1 MRSYRTNTLALVALL
16 AGCTVGPDFH
26 EPAVDSPAVWGGQNV
41 EVGSR
46 TYGGPVEEAWWDSFH
61 DPELTSLETRLAKQ
75 NLDLQSALERVKQAR
90 AQVQV
95 AASQGLPR
103 VEAESQAAHIRQS
116 PDGPA
121 SLVEPAPGAKLD
133 YNLYENLLETS
144 WELDLFGKV
153 RRAKEAADANS
164 LAVIEARHAL
174 ALKVIS
180 DLAQDYMTL
189 RGLQAQQS
197 IVEANLAVA
206 RKNLTLVQQRFDA
219 GVATNSDVDNAET
232 QIAEITANV
241 SPIQQ
246 QIAQQIN
253 AIGVFLAL
261 PPRALDAELRR
272 PAALPIIPPSV
283 PVGLPSTLLLR
294 RPDIRESLARL
305 HEAVAQTGVATA
317 SFYPDISLTG
327 HAGLQGLSASN
338 AFSMPSLEYQIGP
351 SISLPLFEGGR
362 LTGTL
367 KLRES
372 QQQEAGLDYRKT
384 VLQAWNEVDDAL
396 TAYALAQQRQKD
408 VATTVAKSQ
417 KTLTD
422 TQQNFQQGTVG
433 FLNVTAA
440 QAQVLRNQQSL
451 ARADTR
457 LNVNL
462 INLYKALGGG
472 WKTVEGP

>member
-1 MRSYRTNTLALVALL
+1 MRWHRSTTLALAALL
-16 AGCTVGPDFH
+16 TGCTVGPDFH
-26 EPAVDSPAVWGGQNV
+26 QPPVDSPKEWAGQTV
-41 EVGSR
+41 DVGST
-46 TYGGPVEEAWWDSFH
+46 TYGGPVEEAWWQRFQ

-75 NLDLQSALERVKQAR
+75 NLDLQSALERVKQAQ

-103 VEAESQAAHIRQS
+103 LDAESQAAHIRQS

-133 YNLYENLLETS
+133 YNLYENLVETS

-153 RRAKEAADANS
+153 RRAKEAANANS
-164 LAVIEARHAL
+164 LAVTEARHAL

-206 RKNLTLVQQRFDA
+206 NKNLTLVRQRFDA

-232 QIAEITANV
+232 QIAEITASV

-246 QIAQQIN
+246 QVAQQIN
-253 AIGVFLAL
+253 AIGFLLAL
-261 PPRALDAELRR
+261 PPRALDEELRR
-272 PAALPIIPPSV
+272 PAAIPIIPPQV

-305 HEAVAQTGVATA
+305 HEAVAQTGVAMA

-327 HAGLQGLSASN
+327 HAGLQGLNLSN

-372 QQQEAGLDYRKT
+372 QQQEAGIAYRKT
-384 VLQAWNEVDDAL
+384 VLQAWKEVDDAL
-396 TAYALAQQRQKD
+396 TGYALAQQRQQD

-417 KTLTD
+417 KTLAD
-422 TQQNFQQGTVG
+422 TQQNFRQGTVG

-440 QAQVLRNQQSL
+440 QAQVLRNQQNL

-457 LNVNL
+457 LNVGL